1 MVNVLGEIKADMDVN
16 APPILES
23 LGAQSTAAGDYDVA
37 LHYYE
42 KYMEINDRNPQIIF
56 NMAMI
61 YKTKGDEDT
70 ADQLF
75 GQVIMN
81 FADSELAERAKEER
95 GY

>member
-1 MVNVLGEIKADMDVN
+1 
-16 APPILES
+16 
-23 LGAQSTAAGDYDVA
+23 
-37 LHYYE
+37 
-42 KYMEINDRNPQIIF
+42 MEINDRNPQIIF

-81 FADSELAERAKEER
+81 FSDSQLAERAKEER

>member
-1 MVNVLGEIKADMDVN
+1 M
-16 APPILES
+16 
-23 LGAQSTAAGDYDVA
+23 T
-37 LHYYE
+37 
-42 KYMEINDRNPQIIF
+42 INDRNPQIIY

-61 YKTKGDEDT
+61 YQAMGDTET

-81 FADSELAERAKEER
+81 FSDSELAAQAQEQR